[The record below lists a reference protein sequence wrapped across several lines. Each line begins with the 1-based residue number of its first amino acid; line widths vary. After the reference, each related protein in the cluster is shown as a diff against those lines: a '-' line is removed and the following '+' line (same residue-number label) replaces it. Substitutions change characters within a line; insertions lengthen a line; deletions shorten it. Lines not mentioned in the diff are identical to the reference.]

1 MNWESCM
8 ARTSGPFVATRG
20 FSDTVAAM
28 GRAVSFVRLYSL
40 IAFFSLTT
48 LGAKCNDVD
57 RSRCLADRECPT
69 GQGCFALPPG
79 SQRCLL
85 YCDAY
90 ASILCQDGTVCG
102 FVPADDAQV
111 GACLPGG
118 TIAVGNNCSTTAE
131 CVKGA
136 VCVVPTGAGRASAAR
151 PARSAERWSAWRT
164 RPASRSTR

>member
-1 MNWESCM
+1 M
-8 ARTSGPFVATRG
+8 R
-20 FSDTVAAM
+20 
-28 GRAVSFVRLYSL
+28 RAVSFVRLYSVV
-40 IAFFSLTT
+40 AFFYLMTV
-48 LGAKCNDVD
+48 GAKCNDVD

-79 SQRCLL
+79 SQRCLP

-118 TIAVGNNCSTTAE
+118 ETVVGNNCSSTAE

-136 VCVVPTGAGRASAAR
+136 VCVVPTDGGLGECRTACEIGGAVVCLANETCVALDPVAA
-151 PARSAERWSAWRT
+151 PT
-164 RPASRSTR
+164 RGYCHGPGV